1 MLVCTA
7 DTHGWTIWMHFMS
20 PPTVPSKKLRGFMEG
35 LGARLTVWE
44 PDRAVIEMDVRDDH
58 LNAIDVVHGG
68 VIASLLDTA
77 GAHAGTYCTVPGNV
91 RLAMTVSM
99 TVTLVGNVPSGR
111 IVADARKRGGGRT
124 IFVSSVDVSDGG
136 GTLLATGEVVCRYG
150 RGSDRPE
157 GIAAPERSGGMDAGK

>member
-1 MLVCTA
+1 MT
-7 DTHGWTIWMHFMS
+7 S
-20 PPTVPSKKLRGFMEG
+20 PSVPSKKLRGFMHG
-35 LGARLTVWE
+35 LGARLTRWE
-44 PDRAVIEMDVRDDH
+44 EDRAVIEIEVRDDH

-99 TVTLVGNVPSGR
+99 TVNLVGNVASGR
-111 IVADARKRGGGRT
+111 LVADARKRGGGKT
-124 IFVSSVDVSDGG
+124 IFVSSVDVSDGDG
-136 GTLLATGEVVCRYG
+136 RLLATGEVVCRYG

-157 GIAAPERSGGMDAGK
+157 GIAPPER